1 MKNLWWITIFT
12 TVIVIIGVLS
22 YLGVV
27 KHTGSETETG
37 LSAVMKLDKTTYRV
51 GEKATLTIINTGER
65 AILTGDPYVLYRWEN
80 DRWVKINLG
89 FTFTMIGWMVPPG
102 SNWTQIIPLAI
113 LVSDGAF
120 GKLEPL
126 PPGRYRV
133 VKSVFP
139 YQSGS
144 LRRRE
149 LTLSAEFEVVG

>member
-1 MKNLWWITIFT
+1 
-12 TVIVIIGVLS
+12 
-22 YLGVV
+22 
-27 KHTGSETETG
+27 
-37 LSAVMKLDKTTYRV
+37 MKLDKTTYHV

-80 DRWVKINLG
+80 DRWVKINPG
-89 FTFTMIGWMVPPG
+89 FTFTMIGWMVSPG

-113 LVSDGAF
+113 WVSDGAF

-133 VKSVFP
+133 VKSVSP